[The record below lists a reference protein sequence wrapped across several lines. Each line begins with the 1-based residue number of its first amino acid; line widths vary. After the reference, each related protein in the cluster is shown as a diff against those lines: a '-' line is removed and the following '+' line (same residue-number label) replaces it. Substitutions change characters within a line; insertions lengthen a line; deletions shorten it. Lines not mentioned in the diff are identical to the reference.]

1 MPESTAPS
9 NSTILIRSTSTAVTT
24 PRDRHFR
31 WSKFTPWLGAS
42 KILGFPRNIWPCLWF
57 ISGFGDC
64 FFCVPLFEP
73 TSILSVASTMFYHVP
88 YWLYTHWLWI
98 ISSTI
103 SGWWYTYP
111 SEKSWSSSVGMM
123 KFPTEW
129 KVIKFHGSKPP
140 TRISSISSLLWYHVI
155 ISATPKT
162 PSFGEDSSKVGSS
175 LGTKWDDTVLILQND
190 LEMWF
195 NYGFIQEM
203 ILVLIL
209 VSKWGLINFV
219 SY

>member
-1 MPESTAPS
+1 MTGVVC
-9 NSTILIRSTSTAVTT
+9 LCKWWRSTLLVNQ
-24 PRDRHFR
+24 
-31 WSKFTPWLGAS
+31 GAS
-42 KILGFPRNIWPCLWF
+42 KILGFTRNIWPCSWF

-73 TSILSVASTMFYHVP
+73 TSMLSVASTMFYHVP
-88 YWLYTHWLWI
+88 YWLYPLIMDHLQYNQYNIWLVV
-98 ISSTI
+98 
-103 SGWWYTYP
+103 YLP
-111 SEKSWSSSVGMM
+111 LCKNMSSSVGMM

-129 KVIKFHGSKPP
+129 KNKKWSKPP
-140 TRISSISSLLWYHVI
+140 TRISSISSLLWYHVNVLL
-155 ISATPKT
+155 TR
-162 PSFGEDSSKVGSS
+162 GSRYRGS
-175 LGTKWDDTVLILQND
+175 RRKRQASERIPVRSEAPWAQSGMILVLILQND

-195 NYGFIQEM
+195 NYGFILEM